1 TGFSGAGLAA
11 AGLGADE
18 GAWVAIMCGVR
29 RVLLVVVQPG
39 LLQKELVWQELVPM
53 VLQVQVPR
61 EL

>member
-1 TGFSGAGLAA
+1 MNVWL
-11 AGLGADE
+11 
-18 GAWVAIMCGVR
+18 R